1 MKRFGSITIA
11 VAVFLGVLA
20 ALQVNRFLE
29 ARRATAEPISWREGA
44 MAIPTLGPASGSGY
58 PAAPTDFREA
68 AKKVIPSV
76 VSVDQYNRYQSWFD
90 DSDELRE
97 TGTGSGV
104 VISKNGI
111 IVTNN
116 HVVEIP
122 RDRDHNIGEQ
132 VKVRLPD
139 KRTFIAKVVG
149 RDRRSDLAVLQISAN
164 DLQPIEIGDSSKLEV
179 GQWVV
184 AVGNPLGFDNT
195 VSVGVVSSLGRTLG
209 LENSVL
215 LDGIQT
221 DAAINPGNSGG
232 ALTDAAGQLVG
243 INSAIAS
250 GNGGSVGIGFAI
262 PVNTVRRVVDQI
274 LKFGYAKYGNLGVSY
289 HGRSFE
295 ILQSRDGRAQL
306 SEMVGAEPPDHGLIL
321 TTVVPGE
328 AAGRAGLQKLD
339 VLLSIDGQ
347 KLDETLD
354 YNRAMGAKQPGD
366 TVTISYWS
374 RGQTHIA
381 KIKLDEVRGD

>member
-1 MKRFGSITIA
+1 MVQPKQRVRVEPYAVSEMKKSGFFL
-11 VAVFLGVLA
+11 VFLAAFIGVIL
-20 ALQVNRFLE
+20 ALQVNRLLE
-29 ARRATAEPISWREGA
+29 AKRDKSEPITWREGTSI
-44 MAIPTLGPASGSGY
+44 IPTLGPINHGSSNV
-58 PAAPTDFREA
+58 PLDFREA
-68 AKKVIPSV
+68 AKKVMPSV
-76 VSVDQYNRYQSWFD
+76 VSVDQYNRIQSWFD
-90 DSDELRE
+90 DNDGQLRE
-97 TGTGSGV
+97 TGSGSGV
-104 VISKNGI
+104 VLSKNGI

-122 RDRDHNIGEQ
+122 NDRNHGIVEL

-139 KRTFIAKVVG
+139 KRTFTAKVLG
-149 RDRRSDLAVLQISAN
+149 RDRRSDLAVLKIQAN
-164 DLQPIEIGDSSKLEV
+164 DLQPIEVGDNGKLEV

-232 ALTDAAGQLVG
+232 ALTDANGTLVG

-274 LKFGYAKYGNLGVSY
+274 LKYGYAKYGGLGVEY
-289 HGRSFE
+289 HPKSVE
-295 ILQSRDGRAQL
+295 ILQSPRDREEL
-306 SEMVGAEPPDHGLIL
+306 SQMVGGTPPDHGIL
-321 TTVVPGE
+321 LTAVPPDG
-328 AAGRAGLQKLD
+328 AG
-339 VLLSIDGQ
+339 
-347 KLDETLD
+347 
-354 YNRAMGAKQPGD
+354 
-366 TVTISYWS
+366 
-374 RGQTHIA
+374 
-381 KIKLDEVRGD
+381 

>member
-1 MKRFGSITIA
+1 M
-11 VAVFLGVLA
+11 
-20 ALQVNRFLE
+20 ALQVNRLIE
-29 ARRATAEPISWREGA
+29 SNRSINSPVMWHEGSRV
-44 MAIPTLGPASGSGY
+44 IPTVGPADPGTAS
-58 PAAPTDFREA
+58 APMDFRAA

-76 VSVDQYNRYQSWFD
+76 VSVDQYNRVQSWFD
-90 DSDELRE
+90 DSAGQLRE
-97 TGTGSGV
+97 TGQGSGV
-104 VISKNGI
+104 IISNDGI

-116 HVVEIP
+116 HVVEVP
-122 RDRDHNIGEQ
+122 NDPDHNIVEQ

-139 KRTFIAKVVG
+139 KRTFVARVVG
-149 RDRRSDLAVLQISAN
+149 RDRRSDLAVLKIDAH

-232 ALTDAAGQLVG
+232 ALTDAAGQLIG

-274 LKFGYAKYGNLGVSY
+274 MKYGYAKYGNLGVTY
-289 HGRSFE
+289 HGNSFE
-295 ILQSRDGRAQL
+295 ILQSPQGRNEL
-306 SEMVGAEPPDHGLIL
+306 SQMVGAEPPDHGLIL
-321 TTVVPGE
+321 TTVPANG
-328 AAGRAGLQKLD
+328 AAGKAGLQRLD
-339 VLLSIDGQ
+339 VLLTIDGQ
-347 KLDETLD
+347 RLEDTMD
-354 YNRAMGAKQPGD
+354 YNKALGAKQPGD
-366 TVTISYWS
+366 SVSVSYWS
-374 RGQTHIA
+374 RGKTHTA
-381 KIKLDEVRGD
+381 NIKLDEVRGD

>member
-1 MKRFGSITIA
+1 MKKSAFFLISL
-11 VAVFLGVLA
+11 AVFFGVVA
-20 ALQVNRFLE
+20 ALQVNRVID
-29 ARRATAEPISWREGA
+29 ARRDAAEPISWREGSSV
-44 MAIPTLGPASGSGY
+44 IPTLGPSSSTLAT
-58 PAAPTDFREA
+58 APPDFREA

-76 VSVDQYNRYQSWFD
+76 VSVDQYNRNQSWFD
-90 DSDELRE
+90 DSDVLRE

-116 HVVEIP
+116 HVVEVP
-122 RDRDHNIGEQ
+122 RDPEHSIGEV

-149 RDRRSDLAVLQISAN
+149 RDRRSDLAVLKVETN
-164 DLQPIEIGDSSKLEV
+164 DLQPIEIGDSSKLEI

-232 ALTDAAGQLVG
+232 ALTDAFGQLVG

-250 GNGGSVGIGFAI
+250 GNGGNVGIGFAI
-262 PVNTVRRVVDQI
+262 PMNTVRRVVDQI
-274 LKFGYAKYGNLGVSY
+274 LKYGYAKYGNLGVNY
-289 HGRSFE
+289 HSRSIE
-295 ILQSRDGRAQL
+295 ILQSPRGR
-306 SEMVGAEPPDHGLIL
+306 SELKDMVNADPPEHGLIL
-321 TTVVPGE
+321 TTVAPEG
-328 AAGRAGLQKLD
+328 AAGKAGLQRLD

-347 KLDETLD
+347 RLDDTLD
-354 YNRAMGAKQPGD
+354 YNKVMGAKQPGD
-366 TVTISYWS
+366 IASVSYWS
-374 RGQTHIA
+374 RGQTKTV
-381 KIKLDEVRGD
+381 KIKLDEIRGD